1 METKTNRIRSK
12 NKKFVK
18 KPTPSAA
25 YLDQAK
31 KPQRKSAY
39 SPHRPKDPTRKAQ
52 ESFTIDMKDTQH
64 TWQSPKES
72 KTYFE
77 IHNEIPSLE
86 ELEHDDFDIWFFNP
100 NKLSEDVSQEEI
112 LNAEWIRNWSKEMEE
127 SKHSIHDEE
136 EVNMGKPTK
145 TMSTNQEPTDND
157 PTPSTPMEE
166 TKYSTNQEGMMH
178 QKNLPLEELKFE
190 IDPGYQKGTA
200 QFRPKI
206 AWNNKIDPGYVD
218 GSAVFKPKMFIVDE
232 PNKEEGENDRKC
244 FNGIKNC
251 PYIVCEVTRDGTPRP
266 VYGFPQMTS
275 CGKSYKSE
283 FCTHE
288 YCHDPRLR
296 LAAGDS
302 YALRAQLKLN
312 KTGIYKPV
320 PPLNFKEE
328 FLQNF
333 QRNG

>member
-100 NKLSEDVSQEEI
+100 NKLSEDASQEEI

-127 SKHSIHDEE
+127 NKHSIHDEE

-145 TMSTNQEPTDND
+145 TMSTNQEPTDNDPTPSNPLEETKHSIHNEEEVKLGKPTETMSTNYEPTDND

-266 VYGFPQMTS
+266 VYGVPQMTS
-275 CGKSYKSE
+275 
-283 FCTHE
+283 
-288 YCHDPRLR
+288 
-296 LAAGDS
+296 
-302 YALRAQLKLN
+302 
-312 KTGIYKPV
+312 
-320 PPLNFKEE
+320 
-328 FLQNF
+328 
-333 QRNG
+333 